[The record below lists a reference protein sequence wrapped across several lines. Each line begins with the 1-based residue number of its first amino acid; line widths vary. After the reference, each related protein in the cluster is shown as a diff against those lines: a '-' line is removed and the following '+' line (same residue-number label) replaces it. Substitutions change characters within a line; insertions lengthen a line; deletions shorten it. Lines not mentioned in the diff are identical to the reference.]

1 MRLFEGRE
9 PLNVW
14 KASKRRLRSLFARG
28 EPARLD
34 HRQREIFAARIGKA
48 LRAEGHAGIG
58 DPLRVF
64 PLPVA
69 QLNSFL
75 GRGDFGAKLPLF
87 GICDGDWDLK
97 GRPIERLPLYRMCKE
112 HFAAGVPWQETKVFR
127 DLQQRRGNETGGS
140 RNLEPEYLQYL
151 DTLFDAIKAHGYKT
165 QLELRGERDFLGT
178 RPGPLNEVQIFVGR
192 DGRCMVKMGLHR
204 TILAKLLK
212 LDAIPVRTR
221 VRHPDWQAIRDE
233 LCRSGGACRL
243 SEAAKR
249 HLNHPELQDICGL

>member
-1 MRLFEGRE
+1 LRLFEGRE

-14 KASKRRLRSLFARG
+14 KAAKSRLRSLFARG
-28 EPARLD
+28 EVARLD
-34 HRQREIFAARIGKA
+34 HRQREIVAARIGKA

-64 PLPVA
+64 PLPLS

-75 GRGDFGAKLPLF
+75 DLRDFGAKLPLF

-97 GRPIERLPLYRMCKE
+97 GRPIERLPVYRMCEE
-112 HFAAGVPWQETKVFR
+112 HFAADVPWQETKVFR
-127 DLQQRRGNETGGS
+127 DLQERRGSKTGGN
-140 RNLEPEYLQYL
+140 RNLDPQYLQYM
-151 DTLFDAIKAHGYKT
+151 DTLFDAIKAHGYKP
-165 QLELRGERDFLGT
+165 QLELRRERDFHGT

-212 LDAIPVRTR
+212 LDTIPVRTR

-233 LCRSGGACRL
+233 LCRSGGACQL
-243 SEAAKR
+243 SEEAKR
-249 HLNHPELQDICGL
+249 HLNHPELQDIRGL